1 MGKKK
6 VLSKF
11 MILCWAAFI
20 AVLGCVQPAGHGLD
34 TPYPNNWKNR
44 VAICELEKTAK
55 REKLRERS
63 ESPVLDIITLKC
75 ALHT

>member
-1 MGKKK
+1 MWPETTLLLPVWPQDAK
-6 VLSKF
+6 S
-11 MILCWAAFI
+11 
-20 AVLGCVQPAGHGLD
+20 LD

-55 REKLRERS
+55 RENLRERS

-75 ALHT
+75 ALDT